1 MRPPVCERLTCFEV
15 GKEILMSESVSLNVL
30 EKEFPV
36 SLSEKDGKIF
46 AKTHIDNFGEV
57 TVSDFGGGRD
67 GAIKNLKARVS
78 NIVGT
83 LREDEAR
90 EARRNPPPAEGAEA
104 PAKA

>member
-1 MRPPVCERLTCFEV
+1 
-15 GKEILMSESVSLNVL
+15 MSESVSINVM

-36 SLSEKDGKIF
+36 SLSEKDGKTF

-57 TVSDFGGGRD
+57 TVGDFGGGHD
-67 GAIKNLKARVS
+67 GALKNLRARVS

-90 EARRNPPPAEGAEA
+90 EARRNPPSAEGAEA
-104 PAKA
+104 SAKG